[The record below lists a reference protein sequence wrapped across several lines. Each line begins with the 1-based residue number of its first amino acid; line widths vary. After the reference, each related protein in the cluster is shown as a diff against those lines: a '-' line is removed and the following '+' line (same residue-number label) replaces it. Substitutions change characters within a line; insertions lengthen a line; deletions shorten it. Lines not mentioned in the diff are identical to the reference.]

1 MKAPLPVP
9 CLCLVT
15 DRGLCRSDFGEL
27 EWKVAAAIHGGVDL
41 VQLREK
47 DLTGRELL
55 MLAERLKRV
64 TEHSA
69 MLFIN
74 DRIDVALAC
83 GAEGVQLGEEAIP
96 VDAARKA
103 AGSKLLLGRSVH
115 TLEGALVAEEHGADL
130 ILAGTIYDTGSHP
143 GSEPAGP
150 QFISQL
156 SERVKIP
163 VMGIGGISTSNV
175 GQVMDSGG
183 SGAAVISAI
192 LSAQDPEQAARSLK
206 GTIDGAWNLRRS
218 QHESTPLVVAS
229 IADREKPSTER

>member
-15 DRGLCRSDFGEL
+15 DRGLCRSDLGEL
-27 EWKVAAAIHGGVDL
+27 EWKVAAAIRGGVDL

-64 TEHSA
+64 TGHSA
-69 MLFIN
+69 TLIIN

-96 VDAARKA
+96 VDAARKV
-103 AGSKLLLGRSVH
+103 AGNELLLGRSVH
-115 TLEGALVAEEHGADL
+115 TLEGALVAEEHGADF
-130 ILAGTIYDTGSHP
+130 ILAGTIYATGSHP
-143 GSEPAGP
+143 DSEPAGP

-156 SERVKIP
+156 SEKVKIP
-163 VMGIGGISTSNV
+163 IMGIGGISTSNV
-175 GQVMDSGG
+175 GRVMDSGG
-183 SGAAVISAI
+183 SGTAVISAI
-192 LSAQDPEQAARSLK
+192 LSAEDPEQAARALK

-218 QHESTPLVVAS
+218 RQESTPLVVAS
-229 IADREKPSTER
+229 IADREKP